1 MRPLPSSLI
10 LALPFP
16 PVFVHQSA
24 SCQFFTSE
32 CSSPPPT
39 RLNVLHPLQL
49 AFLSFPP
56 LGFCFLW
63 LSSFPFPFCF
73 RVIVLLQL
81 RRIIISS
88 ILIIY
93 YKRDVIVLRY
103 ASGLFQAYFLCL
115 SLFSPFITKILKGAI
130 FRLKNIFTKPL
141 LPPQKF
147 GALGGRLVRLMV
159 KPALRLWVIG
169 LCPRKF
175 VTSRS

>member
-1 MRPLPSSLI
+1 M
-10 LALPFP
+10 
-16 PVFVHQSA
+16 
-24 SCQFFTSE
+24 FFTQSNSPE
-32 CSSPPPT
+32 CSSPSPT
-39 RLNVLHPLQL
+39 RIP
-49 AFLSFPP
+49 FLS
-56 LGFCFLW
+56 LHSGFVFRR
-63 LSSFPFPFCF
+63 LSSVPFPFRF

-81 RRIIISS
+81 RRIIIISS
-88 ILIIY
+88 ILIIHVY

-141 LPPQKF
+141 LPSQKF
-147 GALGGRLVRLMV
+147 STLGGRLVRLMV
-159 KPALRLWVIG
+159 KPALRLSVIG